1 MHVLLIPRAAR
12 LIAKPPFTPN
22 LTRLRLQPGRVGSG
36 DGSTIATSAAFS
48 ARSRAS
54 VDDEDDPVVE
64 KNPVI
69 LEFCPSLNGSTTLS
83 SSSSLTRSSLAR
95 FRAWGVGELFSCVEV
110 GTHRGVLEFDVKMGA
125 SLRGLRD
132 EDEDEEGKGD
142 EGGSGRLWSINP
154 SGSRLGI
161 LIARDEEW
169 ERGEVATRYSQD
181 IGMYIV
187 VF

>member
-1 MHVLLIPRAAR
+1 MIPRTAR
-12 LIAKPPFTPN
+12 FLAKPPFTPN

-36 DGSTIATSAAFS
+36 DASTTATSATFS

-54 VDDEDDPVVE
+54 VDEEDDPVVE

-95 FRAWGVGELFSCVEV
+95 FRAWGVGELFSCV
-110 GTHRGVLEFDVKMGA
+110 GMGGHRGVLELEVKMGA
-125 SLRGLRD
+125 SLRGLREEDDD
-132 EDEDEEGKGD
+132 EDGKGD

-154 SGSRLGI
+154 SGSRVGI
-161 LIARDEEW
+161 LVVRDGGW
-169 ERGEVATRYSQD
+169 GMRGVATRYSQD
-181 IGMYIV
+181 MGMYIV
-187 VF
+187 VV